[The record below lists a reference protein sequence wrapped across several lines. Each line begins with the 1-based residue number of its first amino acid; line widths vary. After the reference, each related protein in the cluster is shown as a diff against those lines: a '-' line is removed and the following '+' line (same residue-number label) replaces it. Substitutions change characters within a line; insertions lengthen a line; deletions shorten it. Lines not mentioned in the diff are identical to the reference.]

1 MSSDSSAVNN
11 NNSLGFFTKFFF
23 GMGEIP
29 QTTAKTALGV
39 IFMIY
44 LTDVVGLEPAL
55 AGSVFMIGRIWDG
68 FSDPMMG
75 FITDRTR
82 TRWGR
87 RRPYFAIAAIPMAL
101 VFYFMFFPMALGGQL
116 QKMLVYT
123 ALYVLFMTFI
133 TVYGV
138 PYLTM
143 MTEMTDDYSQRT
155 SLANFRMFFSLVF
168 GLFAV
173 VVPEMIAKSFVP
185 KDLKLAVKEGT
196 VSAEALIP
204 HLQEGYSLAGLI
216 ISLMLLVFPFI
227 LFATTKER
235 YKDVKKPARLEIFS
249 ELSQMVKNKP
259 FLLLLVIYVGCFAAI
274 NVIEGFVLYYIKY
287 WIQDNSVFEILM
299 VTVVLVSVVSL
310 PLWTYM
316 TKKIGKRNTTLLALS
331 FWAITQ
337 LGWMLI
343 GKGTPPIIIYL
354 TGAIVGLGYGA
365 AHTMPWAIFPDV
377 MDLDELE
384 TGKRREGIYAGLMM
398 LTMKTGNALAMF
410 LIGLSLTAVGYI
422 ANQPQVGMALQAMRG
437 IMTFG
442 PWVFIVPA
450 AVAAFFFPI
459 TPEKYR
465 EIWSQLQAKRSTT
478 VTAQR

>member
-1 MSSDSSAVNN
+1 MTLQIKEKPQDSPLTFLN
-11 NNSLGFFTKFFF
+11 KFFF

-29 QTTAKTALGV
+29 NTTAKTALGV

-44 LTDVVGLEPAL
+44 LTDVVGLIPAL
-55 AGSVFMIGRIWDG
+55 AGSVFMIGRVWDG

-82 TRWGR
+82 TRFGR
-87 RRPYFAIAAIPMAL
+87 RRPFFLIAAIPMAL
-101 VFYFMFFPMALGGQL
+101 VFYFMFYPLGLETQT
-116 QKMLVYT
+116 QKMVIYT
-123 ALYVLFMTFI
+123 AIYVLFMTFI

-143 MTEMTDDYSQRT
+143 MTELTDDYSQRT

-173 VVPEMIAKSFVP
+173 VVPEEIAKSYVP
-185 KDLKLAVKEGT
+185 EELKLAVKQGLA
-196 VSAEALIP
+196 SAEDKIP
-204 HLQEGYSLAGLI
+204 YLQEGYSMAGTI
-216 ISLMLLVFPFI
+216 IAILLLVFPFI
-227 LFATTKER
+227 LFATTRER
-235 YKDVKKPARLEIFS
+235 YKDVKKPPRLEVFS
-249 ELSQMVKNKP
+249 EFRQLIKNKP

-287 WIQDNSVFEILM
+287 WIQDDSVFQILM
-299 VTVVLVSVVSL
+299 ITVVLVSVVSL
-310 PLWTYM
+310 PLWTLM
-316 TKKIGKRNTTLLALS
+316 TRKIGKRNTTVFGLT
-331 FWAITQ
+331 FWGLTQ
-337 LGWMLI
+337 LLWMVIDGNTPHLLI
-343 GKGTPPIIIYL
+343 YV
-354 TGAIVGLGYGA
+354 TGALVGLGYGA

-398 LTMKTGNALAMF
+398 VTMKTGNALAMS
-410 LIGLSLTAVGYI
+410 LIGITLSAVGYI
-422 ANQPQVGMALQAMRG
+422 ANQPQTGMALQAMRG

-450 AVAAFFFPI
+450 LISAWFFPI
-459 TPEKYR
+459 TPERYKK
-465 EIWSQLQAKRSTT
+465 IWEDLVSKRQTE
-478 VTAQR
+478 TAS

>member
-1 MSSDSSAVNN
+1 MTSQNN
-11 NNSLGFFTKFFF
+11 GKETGGRLTFFNKFFF
-23 GMGEIP
+23 GVGEIP
-29 QTTAKTALGV
+29 ITTAKTALGV

-44 LTDVVGLEPAL
+44 LTDVVGLIPAL
-55 AGSVFMIGRIWDG
+55 AGSVFMIGRAWDG
-68 FSDPMMG
+68 FSDPIMG
-75 FITDRTR
+75 FLSDRTR

-87 RRPYFAIAAIPMAL
+87 RRPYFLIAAIPMAF
-101 VFYFMFFPMALGGQL
+101 VFYFMFFPMTLGSQA
-116 QKMLVYT
+116 QKMLVYSS
-123 ALYVLFMTFI
+123 LYVLFMTFI

-155 SLANFRMFFSLVF
+155 SMANFRMFFSLVF

-173 VVPEMIAKSFVP
+173 VVPEMIAKSYVP
-185 KDLKLAVKEGT
+185 KELKQAVKDGLE
-196 VSAEALIP
+196 SAEAMVP
-204 HLQEGYSLAGLI
+204 YLQEGYSLAGTI
-216 ISLMLLVFPFI
+216 IAVMLLVFPFV

-235 YKDVKKPARLEIFS
+235 YKDVKKNPRLEVFK
-249 ELSQMVKNKP
+249 ELKQLVKNRP

-287 WIQDNSVFEILM
+287 WIQDKSVFEILM

-310 PLWTYM
+310 PLWTFM
-316 TKKIGKRNTTLLALS
+316 TKKIGKRVTTIVALT
-331 FWAITQ
+331 FWAVTQ
-337 LGWMLI
+337 MGWMLI
-343 GKGTPPIIIYL
+343 DGETPHIIIYL
-354 TGAIVGLGYGA
+354 TGAIIGLGYGA

-410 LIGLSLTAVGYI
+410 LIGVTLSAVGYI
-422 ANQPQVGMALQAMRG
+422 ANQPQTGLALEAMRG

-450 AVAAFFFPI
+450 LIAAWFFPI
-459 TPEKYR
+459 TPERYK
-465 EIWSQLQAKRSTT
+465 EIWADLVKMRE
-478 VTAQR
+478 TA

>member
-1 MSSDSSAVNN
+1 MSEKSSGGR
-11 NNSLGFFTKFFF
+11 LTFFNKFFF

-29 QTTAKTALGV
+29 NTTAKTALGV

-44 LTDVVGLEPAL
+44 LTDVVGMAPAL
-55 AGSVFMIGRIWDG
+55 AGSVFMIGRVWDG

-75 FITDRTR
+75 FLTDRTR

-87 RRPYFAIAAIPMAL
+87 RRPFFLIAALPMAL
-101 VFYFMFFPMALGGQL
+101 VFYFMFFPMALGTQM
-116 QKMLVYT
+116 QKLAVYT

-133 TVYGV
+133 TVYAV

-143 MTEMTDDYSQRT
+143 MTELTDDYSERT
-155 SLANFRMFFSLVF
+155 SIANFRMFFSLIF

-173 VVPEMIAKSFVP
+173 VVPEMIAKSFIP
-185 KDLKLAVKEGT
+185 RDLGKAVKAGT
-196 VSAEALIP
+196 ESAEAMIP
-204 HLQEGYSLAGLI
+204 YLQKGYSLAGTI
-216 ISLMLLVFPFI
+216 IALMLLAFPII
-227 LFATTKER
+227 LFFTSRER
-235 YKDVKKPARLEIFS
+235 YKDVKKSRRLEIFS
-249 ELSQMVKNKP
+249 ELKQLLQNKS
-259 FLLLLVIYVGCFAAI
+259 FLLLLIIYIGCFAAI

-299 VTVVLVSVVSL
+299 VTVVLVSVFSL
-310 PLWTYM
+310 PLWTMM
-316 TKKIGKRNTTLLALS
+316 TKKIGKRNTTVFALS
-331 FWAITQ
+331 FWAVTQ
-337 LGWMLI
+337 LGWMFI
-343 GKGTPPIIIYL
+343 DGETPHIIIYL
-354 TGAIVGLGYGA
+354 TGAIIGLGYGA

-410 LIGLSLTAVGYI
+410 LIGVTLSTVGYV
-422 ANQPQVGMALQAMRG
+422 ANQVQVGTALQAMRG

-450 AVAAFFFPI
+450 LIAAWFFPI
-459 TPEKYR
+459 TPERYQ
-465 EIWSQLQAKRSTT
+465 EIWTALKEKR
-478 VTAQR
+478 AAEKD